1 MIGALL
7 DTHSLLW
14 VLAGD
19 ERVPAWLGADVVR
32 DPARFAVS
40 DASIWEIAIKRS
52 NGKLRAPDDLPVVV
66 AGLGFG
72 QAPITRAQAGGAGS
86 LPMHHRDPFDRLL
99 VAQAIDL
106 AVPLVTADADISS
119 YDVAVLW

>member
-1 MIGALL
+1 MIDALL

-19 ERVPAWLGADVVR
+19 ERVPPWLGADVVR

-40 DASIWEIAIKRS
+40 DVSFWEIAIKCSTGR
-52 NGKLRAPDDLPVVV
+52 LRAPDDLPDVV
-66 AGLGFG
+66 AELGFG
-72 QAPITRAQAGGAGS
+72 QASITRTQVWGVRG

-99 VAQAIDL
+99 VSQAIDL
-106 AVPLVTADADISS
+106 ALPLVTADVDISR